1 MAGSPV
7 ARAFRRALVGCVAIC
22 GAAALL
28 LALTEASPAP
38 RQHLSPNARYA
49 AVLAS
54 DTYFGQ
60 VEYLRVLA
68 APGTPEARVVFEVAG
83 DTPLR
88 FLRWH
93 EARMA
98 ELEFPP
104 QGGEPAY
111 RLRLACG
118 DETCTLDRAP
128 IEWRQ

>member
-1 MAGSPV
+1 MPSGLAAVALIAALAPGLPDRPVPAPSWLPGHRGPPV
-7 ARAFRRALVGCVAIC
+7 A
-22 GAAALL
+22 
-28 LALTEASPAP
+28 
-38 RQHLSPNARYA
+38 HLSPDGRLMVTLERDEA
-49 AVLAS
+49 
-54 DTYFGQ
+54 FGQ
-60 VEYLRVLA
+60 VETLTVLA
-68 APGTPEARVVFEVAG
+68 DPNTGRARRIFRSVG

-93 EARMA
+93 EARAA

-128 IEWRQ
+128 IVRRR